1 MEDVLVGLLAV
12 AVGALFC
19 FRGYLAMRIVI
30 PIWGAFSG
38 FAFGAGL
45 AAALTD
51 EDVLGTVLGWG
62 LGLLFALVFAVLA
75 YLYYQVA
82 VVLAFG
88 AVGFAIGTGVT
99 VAIGIEWNWFV
110 VLVGLALGALF
121 GIAAIA
127 GNLPMVVLIV
137 LSALGG
143 GVILVAGAMLVFNA
157 VDLEQLDQARTTEV
171 IKDEWFWYLT
181 YLAVV
186 VASIAIQFQSL
197 ARFSGGLRDVWEGT
211 PTTPTTQMPPPHA

>member
-38 FAFGAGL
+38 FVFGAGL
-45 AAALTD
+45 ATALTD
-51 EDVLGTVLGWG
+51 DEFLGTVLGWG

-88 AVGFAIGTGVT
+88 AIGFAIGTGLM
-99 VAIGIEWNWFV
+99 VAIGIEWNWFI
-110 VLVGLALGALF
+110 VLVGLALGAMF
-121 GIAAIA
+121 GLAAIA
-127 GNLPMVVLIV
+127 GNLPMVLLIV
-137 LSALGG
+137 ISALGG
-143 GVILVAGAMLVFNA
+143 GVILVAGAMLVFNV
-157 VDLEQLDQARTTEV
+157 VDLEQLDQVRTTEV

-181 YLAVV
+181 YVVVV
-186 VASIAIQFQSL
+186 VASVVIQVQSL
-197 ARFSGGLRDVWEGT
+197 ARFTGGLREVWEGT
-211 PTTPTTQMPPPHA
+211 PTTPMQMPPPSA